1 MPELPMSHAV
11 PAWQA
16 ALEAE
21 TAEPSLRRIMLASL
35 AVIAIGFGGFLGWA
49 CLAKLDNAVPA
60 NGTIIVES
68 KRKTVSLAD
77 GGLLKALYV
86 KEGEHVEAGQ
96 ALLRLDEVQAQAQL
110 GSLKVQSW
118 TAIARIARLRAEQND
133 ERDLDFSADLLAAA
147 AADRAIA
154 ELVANERKVFQDRR
168 AAYDGTLAVQRN
180 KVQQAS
186 EQITALQ
193 AQLEANRQRLVF
205 TEQELEGTNELFAK
219 GFATKT
225 KIYELKRNQAELRGN
240 IGELTARRSA
250 AQEAIGQAELE
261 LAATTKQRQ
270 QDISKDLQ
278 DAQSSAADF
287 AEKLRGAE
295 DTLAHR
301 LVSAPDSGTVT
312 DIKFFTPGSAIGPG
326 QPILDIVPRN
336 DRLLV
341 EVAVR
346 PEDIE
351 HVHPEQ
357 KVNIRL
363 TAYKQH
369 KVPVLSGRL
378 LYVSADRQQDVK
390 GEPFFQARA
399 AIDPAALD
407 GIRGVALYPGM
418 PAEVLIIGGE
428 RTAIDY
434 FLSPIT
440 DGIRRSL
447 HEE

>member
-1 MPELPMSHAV
+1 MTHAV
-11 PAWQA
+11 PAWQI

-21 TAEPSLRRIMLASL
+21 TPEPSLRRIMLTSF
-35 AVIAIGFGGFLGWA
+35 AVIGLGFGGFLAWA
-49 CLAKLDNAVPA
+49 CLAKIDSAVPA
-60 NGTIIVES
+60 NGTIVVEG

-77 GGLLKALYV
+77 GGLLKTLYV
-86 KEGEHVEAGQ
+86 KEGERVEAGQ
-96 ALLRLDEVQAQAQL
+96 PLFRLDEVQAQAQL

-118 TAIARIARLRAEQND
+118 TAIARIARLRAEQ
-133 ERDLDFSADLLAAA
+133 RDAHDIEFPADLLAATA
-147 AADRAIA
+147 TDSAVAD
-154 ELVANERKVFQDRR
+154 LVVNEGKVFQDRW
-168 AAYDGTLAVQRN
+168 AAYEATLAVQRN
-180 KVQQAS
+180 KVRQAE

-193 AQLEANRQRLVF
+193 SQLEATRQRLGF
-205 TEQELEGTNELFAK
+205 TEQELAGTSELFAK

-225 KIYELKRNQAELRGN
+225 KIYEQKRNQAEMRGN
-240 IGELTARRSA
+240 IGELVARKSA
-250 AQEAIGQAELE
+250 AQEAIGQAQLE
-261 LAATTKQRQ
+261 LASTTKQRQ
-270 QDISKDLQ
+270 QDVSKDLQ
-278 DAQSSAADF
+278 EAQSSAADTVQ
-287 AEKLRGAE
+287 KLRGAE

-301 LVSAPDSGTVT
+301 LVTAPEAGTVT

-326 QPILDIVPRN
+326 QPILDIVPQN
-336 DRLLV
+336 DRMLV
-341 EVAVR
+341 EVTVR

-369 KVPVLSGRL
+369 KTPVLTGHI
-378 LYVSADRQQDVK
+378 LYVSADRQQDAK
-390 GEPFFQARA
+390 GEPLFLARA
-399 AIDPAALD
+399 EIDAAALS
-407 GIRGVALYPGM
+407 GIRGVTLYPGM

-440 DGIRRSL
+440 DGIRRSM